1 MPILYMYSSLDI
13 GSIVVEGGE
22 EILKAQR
29 MIVVRTEH
37 GRGNGMA
44 KHGLGVLVRVLAA
57 AMIAALCS
65 CHQESAHAPPAAPPP
80 PVKAADVNAERLA
93 AGGPEQWAT
102 PGPER
107 HGTYYSPFKNINARK
122 SREPGL

>member
-37 GRGNGMA
+37 ARGNGMA

-80 PVKAADVNAERLA
+80 PVKAVDVNAERLA
-93 AGGPEQWAT
+93 AGAPHQRLPPRPAAQRT
-102 PGPER
+102 SF
-107 HGTYYSPFKNINARK
+107 SP
-122 SREPGL
+122 S